1 MVNKMKLILTIV
13 LLGLGLGHAAAQDS
27 ILILANSAV
36 GKSKNYFAEHQ
47 QFLTGFTLI
56 GLSHLQNEY
65 GVKFTFDANAAL
77 KNYKANGPEE
87 QAQMPYFKRLTKPAS
102 PVANPKKKD
111 IDALDDMS
119 KLMIWSIY
127 ADQIPLTTQFSELM
141 YKFSVDSSNERCR
154 TVCHMGLAL
163 KWLSDLDRLKDVK
176 SLSQIKISMEKNL
189 IENIEAATPQS
200 DDGMEGI
207 LALMLLDKAS
217 LIKPEWIRAVAMSIR
232 DDGGWSWDLRDKHNQ
247 FSNDHST
254 LLGIWVLTSYL
265 HPEGTK
271 SKWVLK

>member
-1 MVNKMKLILTIV
+1 M
-13 LLGLGLGHAAAQDS
+13 LLWLGMSRAAAQDS
-27 ILILANSAV
+27 TLILANNAIER
-36 GKSKNYFAEHQ
+36 SKGYFAEHQ

-65 GVKFTFDANAAL
+65 DVKFTFDANAAL

-87 QAQMPYFKRLTKPAS
+87 AAQMPYFKRLTKPAS
-102 PVANPKKKD
+102 PVANAKKKD
-111 IDALDDMS
+111 IYALDDMS

-127 ADQIPLTTQFSELM
+127 ADQIPLTAQFSELM

-154 TVCHMGLAL
+154 TVCHMALGL
-163 KWLSDLDRLKDVK
+163 KWLSDLDKLKALK
-176 SLSQIKISMEKNL
+176 SLPEIRLSMEKKL
-189 IENIEAATPQS
+189 IESIEAATPAT

-217 LIKPEWIRAVAMSIR
+217 LIKPEWIKAVALSVR

-247 FSNDHST
+247 FSNDHSS
-254 LLGIWVLTSYL
+254 LLGVWVLTAYL
-265 HPEGTK
+265 HPEGGK
-271 SKWVLK
+271 MKWVGK